1 MDAEPILE
9 VLRRREGRSL
19 SLGELMRA
27 ARVVPEQEKELKR
40 CLKELVRRGAV
51 TREPGRRYRLRQ
63 ERIRGRVFLD
73 PKGGA
78 HIVPVDG
85 GGPMPLLFE
94 DHKPPQHQDVVDA
107 ELLLVGRSR
116 RRVAHLVELVERP
129 KARHVGVLREE
140 LGASFVELDAPPG
153 APKHA
158 TTEVLIPPGQRS
170 GASTGQLVEVEF
182 EPQDDGRNMPLG
194 RVKAVLGEPGERATE
209 LQRLIVEHGLDRP
222 FPAEAVREAEA
233 FGDAPAPKDIE
244 GRRDVRNLPLVTID
258 SETAKDFDDAVCAIR
273 QGNHDKLYVAIADVS
288 HYVRLGKALDEEAFR
303 RGTSTYLTD
312 RAIPMLPETLSNG
325 LCSLNPNVDRLC
337 MLVEMTVDDRGRITE
352 ASFHR
357 AVMRSQARLT
367 YTRVADAL
375 AGNPDE
381 ECQGL
386 MPVLLNLARISRK
399 LLERRLRR
407 GSVDLDLPEPQV
419 IFDERGLPIDTVRRP
434 RNDAHRVIEDLMIAT
449 NEAVAR
455 HFEELGRPCMYRV
468 HDRPD
473 PERLE
478 NFARLCTTLGVKVEL
493 SEEPTPAEVS
503 GLLQQLSDH
512 ENGRALHG
520 LLLRSLAQARYS
532 AENKGHFG
540 LASKAYLHFTSPIR
554 RYPDLIVHRLLK
566 QIIDDQASWY
576 TEARLE
582 EMGGT
587 CSDSER
593 KAMLAERASLELDR
607 TLVARK
613 FLGERLPARIT
624 AIQNFGMFASVL
636 EPFIE
641 GLIPVQ
647 SLPSDYYEPDP
658 FNSQLTGAKSGT
670 NFRIGDPIEVEVV
683 RVDVSKRQ
691 VELHWVASASQPPRA
706 SKSRPKPRPRPR
718 RDGSERK
725 SRSRTSGRRK
735 KK

>member
-9 VLRRREGRSL
+9 VLRQREGRSI
-19 SLGELMRA
+19 SLVELMRSA
-27 ARVVPEQEKELKR
+27 ELPPDKEKELKR
-40 CLKELVRRGAV
+40 CLKGLVRRGLV
-51 TREPGRRYRLRQ
+51 EREPGRRYRFRQ
-63 ERIRGRVFLD
+63 ERIRGRVFLA
-73 PKGGA
+73 PKGRA
-78 HIVPVDG
+78 HIVPEG
-85 GGPMPLLFE
+85 GGSPMPLLYE
-94 DHKPPQHQDVVDA
+94 EHKRPQHQDVVEA
-107 ELLLVGRSR
+107 ELQIVGRSR
-116 RRVAHLVELVERP
+116 RRVAHLVELLERP
-129 KARHVGVLREE
+129 RCRHVGILRQE
-140 LGASFVELDAPPG
+140 LGASFVELDPQPG
-153 APKHA
+153 QPKHV
-158 TTEVLIPPGQRS
+158 TMEVLIPPGQRN
-170 GASTGQLVEVEF
+170 GASVGQLVEVEY

-194 RVKAVLGEPGERATE
+194 HVRAVLGEPGERATE
-209 LQRLIVEHGLDRP
+209 LSRLIVEHGLDRS
-222 FPAEAVREAEA
+222 FPKEAVAEAEA
-233 FGDAPAPKDIE
+233 FGDRPSERDME
-244 GRRDVRNLPLVTID
+244 GRRDVRDLPLVTID
-258 SETAKDFDDAVCAIR
+258 GETAKDFDDAVCAVR
-273 QGNHDKLYVAIADVS
+273 NGAFDKLYVAIADVS

-325 LCSLNPNVDRLC
+325 LCSLNPSVDRLC
-337 MLVEMTVDDRGRITE
+337 MLVEMTVDDRGRITD

-375 AGNPDE
+375 AGKPDE
-381 ECQGL
+381 ECERL

-419 IFDERGLPIDTVRRP
+419 IFDERGLPVDTVRRP
-434 RNDAHRVIEDLMIAT
+434 RNDAHRIIEDLMIAT

-455 HFEELGRPCMYRV
+455 HFEELARPAMYRV

-478 NFARLCTTLGVKVEL
+478 NFARLCATLGVSVEL

-503 GLLQQLSDH
+503 GLLLRLSDH

-540 LASKAYLHFTSPIR
+540 LASTAYLHFTSPIR

-566 QIIDDQASWY
+566 QIIDDEASWY

-582 EMGGT
+582 EMAGT
-587 CSDSER
+587 CSDNER

-624 AIQNFGMFASVL
+624 AIQGFGMFATVI

-647 SLPSDYYEPDP
+647 SLPSDYYEPDA
-658 FNSQLTGAKSGT
+658 FNSQLTGAKSGI

-691 VELHWVASASQPPRA
+691 VELHYVASASQPPRPTVG
-706 SKSRPKPRPRPR
+706 RRKPRPRPR
-718 RDGSERK
+718 REGGERK
-725 SRSRTSGRRK
+725 SRGPSGRRRK
-735 KK
+735 K